1 MADELPIPVEPLI
14 KCPSPPELQLLGLE
28 SELSF
33 VYATGNED
41 EMEEFETSAH
51 AEWDKLEQEGKT
63 DHWLAKQSTIM
74 PTVDDFFIGFPIEM
88 LFQYE
93 EQDGTSYVNWW
104 HGIVES
110 VCNAKTNCVYVKWSQ
125 GCLNPG
131 EQSVTKEKL
140 LSSKWNSG
148 KATKGAWRQYF
159 GENES

>member
-1 MADELPIPVEPLI
+1 
-14 KCPSPPELQLLGLE
+14 
-28 SELSF
+28 
-33 VYATGNED
+33 
-41 EMEEFETSAH
+41 
-51 AEWDKLEQEGKT
+51 
-63 DHWLAKQSTIM
+63 M

-93 EQDGTSYVNWW
+93 EQDGTSYVNWC

-140 LSSKWNSG
+140 LSSKWNLG

-159 GENES
+159 SENEI